1 MAKKIKNSATAFP
14 KKPPEGLEGSS
25 NARLELHLLNK
36 KSVFW
41 LEDQLCFYAK
51 NSLSSEKSPK
61 SAIISFSEQIPVTRY
76 CPKRQNVQ

>member
-1 MAKKIKNSATAFP
+1 MEILGKGSQDLKKEEEK
-14 KKPPEGLEGSS
+14 SS
-25 NARLELHLLNK
+25 KLELLLHEL